1 MEMLDYQYL
10 ADLVI
15 RAQADDSNAF
25 AELYA
30 ATYQQQYRYAYKY
43 LRDEQLAQDAM
54 QETFVQALRNIKRL
68 KNPEL
73 FIAWLNRINFRTCL
87 DMKKARHEDK
97 YDEYSDSHLETL
109 KAEDGRTEDEVV
121 TEDSRDYIMKQ
132 IMRLPI
138 TESQVIVMKYYQE
151 MTNDDIAEAMNI
163 SRSTVKRY
171 LKSGR
176 ERLSRLLPE
185 FREWQAGGP

>member
-10 ADLVI
+10 AELVV
-15 RAQADDSNAF
+15 RAQAGDSNAF

-43 LRDEQLAQDAM
+43 LRDDHLAQDAM
-54 QETFVQALRNIKRL
+54 QETFVQALKNIKRL

-97 YDEYSDSHLETL
+97 YDEYSDSHMETL
-109 KAEDGRTEDEVV
+109 QAEDGRTEEEVV
-121 TEDSRDYIMKQ
+121 SVDSQDYIMKQ
-132 IMRLPI
+132 IM
-138 TESQVIVMKYYQE
+138 K
-151 MTNDDIAEAMNI
+151 DDIAEAMNI

-176 ERLSRLLPE
+176 ERLSKLLPE
-185 FREWQAGGP
+185 FRE